1 MVNAVRSILVL
12 LFALVWAAAPFARA
26 EAASVNAAVKAK
38 VLKPLQ
44 LTTKQGLDMGTI
56 LLSGSMSGNVT
67 VSLSQ
72 AGALTCPAPL
82 TCSGTPL
89 PGILNLTGSNGNPII
104 VTAPAVDL
112 VNALGARLRFTPL
125 VPATITL
132 PNSGNAGVD
141 FNMGGSLTLTPTT
154 ADGTYSGV
162 VVVTVDY
169 Q

>member
-1 MVNAVRSILVL
+1 MIAAVRSLIVL
-12 LFALVWAAAPFARA
+12 LLALIWVAAPVTRA
-26 EAASVNAAVKAK
+26 GAASVNATVKAR

-56 LLSGSMSGNVT
+56 LLSGALTSNVN

-72 AGALTCPAPL
+72 AGVLTCPAPL

-89 PGILNLTGSNGNPII
+89 VGIMNLSGSNGNPVLIS
-104 VTAPAVDL
+104 APAVDL
-112 VNALGARLRFTPL
+112 TNALGARIRFTPS

-132 PNSGNAGVD
+132 PNSGNPGTD
-141 FNMGGSLTLTPTT
+141 FNMGGVLTLTPTT
-154 ADGTYSGV
+154 SEGTYSGV
-162 VVVTVDY
+162 VAVTADY